1 MDEKAYKNLKKLAVE
16 LRDAEKEYLTA
27 KHHIAVLKAQYQL
40 KNDWETV
47 LGKSRPT
54 VAEKDAFITESL
66 EEKENQLI
74 ELQANYHFLRELLDI
89 ERDFAR

>member
-1 MDEKAYKNLKKLAVE
+1 
-16 LRDAEKEYLTA
+16 
-27 KHHIAVLKAQYQL
+27 
-40 KNDWETV
+40 
-47 LGKSRPT
+47 